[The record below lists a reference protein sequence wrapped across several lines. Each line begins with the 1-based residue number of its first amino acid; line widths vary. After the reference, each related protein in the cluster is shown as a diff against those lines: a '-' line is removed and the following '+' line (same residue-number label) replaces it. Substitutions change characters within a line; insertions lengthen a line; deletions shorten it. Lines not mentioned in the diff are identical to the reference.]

1 MEVFARL
8 FEEAQEGVYIGTIST
23 TSTTVAANS
32 HLKVMFGYTASTP
45 LKNVRPFETERFV
58 NPEARYSFLKV
69 LKRDGVVTDYLLRLR
84 RVDATPMW
92 VEVTAR
98 AELAKTS
105 MSLRIEALIRN
116 VTERKK
122 LEDQKR
128 EELVQDKKLAA
139 LGQTVSSV
147 AHELNNPLATI
158 LNWAERLAEHQ
169 LDTATR
175 QGIETILGETERA
188 AKIVRNLLTFAR
200 KPHTT
205 RTMVDLSEIIRD
217 TLSLRSNEQHLTNI
231 AIIDKLQEDLP
242 EVFADPHQ
250 VQQVLLNLVENA
262 EQAMMAAHGRGTIVL
277 RTWHDRDEESVLLEI
292 QDDGPGIPEDAQ
304 PRIFEPFFT
313 TKDTGKGTGLGLT
326 VAYAI
331 MQEHG
336 GQIRLVS
343 NSSGGANFQ
352 IGFPSG
358 FKKTIR
364 HGPLPLSP
372 LPTDIGGGA
381 SALLV
386 EDEQALATAVAAALT
401 DADFKVDLACD
412 GKEAL
417 KLVHK
422 ANYDLVICDLKM
434 PRLDGAGFYKAVAKI
449 RPSLLKHIV
458 FVTGDVI
465 DKKAKTFLN
474 ETGAPWLAKPFHLAD
489 LLQVAREVLD

>member
-1 MEVFARL
+1 VEVFARF

-45 LKNVRPFETERFV
+45 LKNVRPFETDRFV
-58 NPEARYSFLKV
+58 NPEARYSFLEV

-122 LEDQKR
+122 LEDQTR

-158 LNWAERLAEHQ
+158 LNWSERLAEHQ

-205 RTMVDLSEIIRD
+205 RAMVDLSEIIRD
-217 TLSLRSNEQHLTNI
+217 TLSLRSDEQRLTNI
-231 AIIDKLQEDLP
+231 AIIDKLEEDLP
-242 EVFADPHQ
+242 EVFVDPHQ

-331 MQEHG
+331 MQEHS

-343 NSSGGANFQ
+343 NSSGGANFR
-352 IGFPSG
+352 IGFPSRPA
-358 FKKTIR
+358 IVYR
-364 HGPLPLSP
+364 PPLPPNP